1 MLAVILA
8 CRPVAAVAATQSL
21 AVGKLAGT
29 LHIDESGSKL
39 IIRSILIEEHIYIEI
54 TMTGIDSVADGS
66 IQRFQT
72 RSRNPAVIHHLDDGT
87 ERTFGDDALLLI
99 LHIGEMQLILAVP
112 ATQGSQ
118 SVGVPYPKAVI
129 ARTSL

>member
-1 MLAVILA
+1 
-8 CRPVAAVAATQSL
+8 
-21 AVGKLAGT
+21 
-29 LHIDESGSKL
+29 
-39 IIRSILIEEHIYIEI
+39 
-54 TMTGIDSVADGS
+54 MTGIDSVADGS
-66 IQRFQT
+66 IQRFQP

-118 SVGVPYPKAVI
+118 SVGVPYPEAVI
-129 ARTSL
+129 ARASL